1 MRYRKEL
8 FVDNVQ
14 RLIRYGYEPEISIIL
29 KNGNEVFIVAYEH
42 SVDLTDASKNLLR
55 LNTIEDI
62 FLHIEFDDIEQI
74 EGDIDFE
81 FPLSSQSVVV
91 NGKLW
96 INVISPKET
105 VLKYRKQRLTFSA
118 ISVLCSIAVLAYFV
132 ITILTCKDF
141 DIYVIIA
148 CAVFIGYV
156 VITMILLTLLETKGI
171 KLMKQYYGIV
181 TEADQQKAK
190 ELLENIS
197 TIAENEYDLY
207 SPPLLIEDINDLNIP
222 MMLKQLIKGRKI
234 TIEQYEPVRVIQQ
247 ELTDNKETKQYH
259 DEVFNAYIHELKL
272 LLENNVCDL

>member
-156 VITMILLTLLETKGI
+156 VITMIFVPI
-171 KLMKQYYGIV
+171 RWRI
-181 TEADQQKAK
+181 EAF
-190 ELLENIS
+190 L
-197 TIAENEYDLY
+197 
-207 SPPLLIEDINDLNIP
+207 
-222 MMLKQLIKGRKI
+222 
-234 TIEQYEPVRVIQQ
+234 
-247 ELTDNKETKQYH
+247 
-259 DEVFNAYIHELKL
+259 
-272 LLENNVCDL
+272 